1 MPLRPGGIDALPPK
15 SGRFRMAETKTYTG
29 SCHCGQVAYEADA
42 DLSQV
47 ISCNCSICR
56 KRGAVLAFIAEDSFR
71 LKSGGDALTDYQFN
85 RKVIHHMFC
94 PTCGVGAF
102 ARGIRP
108 DGAKMIA
115 LNVRCL
121 DGVDLDALK
130 VQKFDGAS
138 L

>member
-1 MPLRPGGIDALPPK
+1 VTLRSGGIDAAAANK
-15 SGRFRMAETKTYTG
+15 GSFGMTETKTYTG
-29 SCHCGQVAYEADA
+29 SCHCGHVAYEADA
-42 DLSQV
+42 DLNQV

-56 KRGAVLAFIAEDSFR
+56 KRGALLAFVPEDQFR
-71 LKSGGDALTDYQFN
+71 LKSGGEALTDYLFN
-85 RKVIHHMFC
+85 KKVVHHMFC

-108 DGAKMIA
+108 DGVKMIA

-130 VQKFDGAS
+130 VRKFDGAS

>member
-1 MPLRPGGIDALPPK
+1 MT
-15 SGRFRMAETKTYTG
+15 ETKTYTG
-29 SCHCGQVAYEADA
+29 SCHCGQVAYEADT
-42 DLSQV
+42 DLGMV
-47 ISCNCSICR
+47 VSCNCSICR
-56 KRGAVLAFIAEDSFR
+56 KRGALLTVVPEDNVR
-71 LKSGGDALTDYQFN
+71 LKSGGEALTDYLFN
-85 RKVIHHMFC
+85 KKVVHHMFC

-130 VQKFDGAS
+130 VRKFDGAS

>member
-1 MPLRPGGIDALPPK
+1 MT
-15 SGRFRMAETKTYTG
+15 ETKTYTG

-42 DLSQV
+42 DLNQV

-56 KRGAVLAFIAEDSFR
+56 KRGALLAFVPEDQFR
-71 LKSGGDALTDYQFN
+71 LKSGGEALTDYLFN
-85 RKVIHHMFC
+85 KKVVHHMFC

-108 DGAKMIA
+108 DGAKMVA

-130 VQKFDGAS
+130 VRKFDGAS